1 MHALQ
6 ERELVKGSSS
16 SIGKHIVRKLYLLE
30 SLMSASVTLHGRGGT
45 HACTAGEKGL
55 VLMSFS
61 SSSTSVSVS
70 LSPIVPRV
78 RT

>member
-1 MHALQ
+1 MTAWP
-6 ERELVKGSSS
+6 LVIMTFRKGPHLS
-16 SIGKHIVRKLYLLE
+16 G
-30 SLMSASVTLHGRGGT
+30 SLMSACVTFQGRGGT
-45 HACTAGEKGL
+45 QACTAGEKGL

-70 LSPIVPRV
+70 RSPMVPSV